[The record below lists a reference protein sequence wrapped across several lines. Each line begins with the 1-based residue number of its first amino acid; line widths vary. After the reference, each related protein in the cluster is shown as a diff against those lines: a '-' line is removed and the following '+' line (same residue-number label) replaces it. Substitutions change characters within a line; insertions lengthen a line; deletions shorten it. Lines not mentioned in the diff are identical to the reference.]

1 MSCSGAGRG
10 RGKSWAGLK
19 QKSLREGIINQQ
31 PIVWKRERTQKGRIW
46 QMKPRHADLQAK
58 REDFVPRAVPEQAWL
73 ALFIRQH
80 QMLQHF
86 LSVHPRHPVYLKNP
100 NNISVKQT
108 FWERERRLNMPF
120 PRTAFRSWK
129 ECKQGRVMVDPLYPE
144 TYGKPEVLTRP
155 HVKLKEKLN
164 IIWFPTN
171 HTVELECMS
180 SHNSCLSSFV

>member
-1 MSCSGAGRG
+1 MTRSTSALRGTQMSCSGTERG
-10 RGKSWAGLK
+10 RGKSWADLK

-108 FWERERRLNMPF
+108 FWERERDVWICRFPELPLGLGRSANKAEWWLIHYIRRLMGNQRFWRDRM
-120 PRTAFRSWK
+120 
-129 ECKQGRVMVDPLYPE
+129 
-144 TYGKPEVLTRP
+144 
-155 HVKLKEKLN
+155 
-164 IIWFPTN
+164 
-171 HTVELECMS
+171 
-180 SHNSCLSSFV
+180 